1 MENTGRTA
9 MTVARRWYHPASG
22 TPKLDTNEQLVK
34 TITQLAET
42 FSTCDAGT
50 DLRMDYADACSLGL
64 DGEQYCLPIVD
75 EGTEH
80 LVNFNRKLRYDP
92 V

>member
-1 MENTGRTA
+1 MRPACGVLNVQMFSGR
-9 MTVARRWYHPASG
+9 P
-22 TPKLDTNEQLVK
+22 
-34 TITQLAET
+34 
-42 FSTCDAGT
+42 
-50 DLRMDYADACSLGL
+50 YADACSLGL

-75 EGTEH
+75 KGTEH